1 MNTKNLFTSVAA
13 VCLLFG
19 IVLAFMPDYIGDQY
33 LADPSMLNPGTRL
46 VAQSYG
52 SSLIAIAVALGYA
65 RDAAPSVARKGLLFF
80 VLLSNL
86 SLIVIN
92 TLGILNGVETAAAWL
107 TVGISVVFT
116 AWSGMLLGQP
126 ENRMASLG

>member
-19 IVLAFMPDYIGDQY
+19 ITLALMPDYIGDKY
-33 LADPSMLNPGTRL
+33 LADPGMINLGTRL

-65 RDAAPSVARKGLLFF
+65 REAGPSVARKGLLFF

-86 SLIVIN
+86 ALIVIN
-92 TLGILNGVETAAAWL
+92 TLGILNGVETPAAWL
-107 TVGISVVFT
+107 TVGISVIFT
-116 AWSGMLLGQP
+116 VWSGMLLAQQ
-126 ENRMASLG
+126 ENRAASMG